1 MRAAATLLIG
11 ALLALVAL
19 VSVGHTADADKN
31 PAYDGFDAARPL
43 EFNQYSFELSTDEPG
58 MHNLPGLPQPKDAPP
73 IKTIE
78 DVTLPFIGL
87 TFKQS
92 FETK

>member
-1 MRAAATLLIG
+1 MRAVLTLLVGILFT
-11 ALLALVAL
+11 LLAF
-19 VSVGHTADADKN
+19 VSISYTADADKN
-31 PAYDGFDAARPL
+31 PPRDGFDAAQPL
-43 EFNQYSFELSTDEPG
+43 EFNQYSFELSTDAPG
-58 MHNLPGLPQPKDAPP
+58 MHDLPGLPQAKDAPP

-87 TFKQS
+87 KFKQS

>member
-1 MRAAATLLIG
+1 MRAVLTLLVG
-11 ALLALVAL
+11 ALFTSVAFVT
-19 VSVGHTADADKN
+19 VSYAADADKN
-31 PAYDGFDAARPL
+31 PPGGGFDTAQPL
-43 EFNQYSFELSTDEPG
+43 ELNQYSFELSTDVPG
-58 MHNLPGLPQPKDAPP
+58 MHDLPGLPQPKDAPP

-87 TFKQS
+87 KFRQS